1 MASQQLSGALQQ
13 QLEQASWLLM
23 AGVSDAGLIEAIS
36 SCGLATLLVLPDA
49 HSLQQLEEEWERPWP
64 EQLQVANVLLGE
76 ASGECPWFHYND
88 PRLNGPI
95 PLEQLQTIH
104 PNLKLERVELRQQI
118 TLADLLDRWEPAADD
133 GGMVLLGHGASPEWL
148 HAGLPGLR
156 RSRSVGW
163 QPRGHADTQ
172 TVHPWLEAAWLV
184 PSPPHEPTGGWLLWE
199 RDETLRFQATVIAE
213 RDALAAE
220 RDVLLGERDA
230 LLAERAGLAAERD
243 ALATERD
250 GLQAEHT
257 ALAAERD
264 VLLGERD
271 ALLAE
276 RAGLA
281 AERDALATE
290 RDGLQAE
297 HTALAAER
305 DVLLGERDGLQ
316 EQVRALEERMA
327 RINSELDEILALID
341 SANIE
346 VATSEDAASTA

>member
-36 SCGLATLLVLPDA
+36 SCGLATLLVLPDG

-104 PNLKLERVELRQQI
+104 PNLKLERVELRQQL

-133 GGMVLLGHGASPEWL
+133 GGMVLLGPGAAPEWL
-148 HAGLPGLR
+148 QSGPPGLR

-163 QPRGHADTQ
+163 QPRRHADTQ

-230 LLAERAGLAAERD
+230 LLAERDGLAAERD
-243 ALATERD
+243 SLATERD
-250 GLQAEHT
+250 GLQAKHT
-257 ALAAERD
+257 ALA
-264 VLLGERD
+264 
-271 ALLAE
+271 
-276 RAGLA
+276 
-281 AERDALATE
+281 T
-290 RDGLQAE
+290 
-297 HTALAAER
+297 ER

>member
-36 SCGLATLLVLPDA
+36 SCGLATLLVLPDG

-95 PLEQLQTIH
+95 PPEQLQTTH
-104 PNLKLERVELRQQI
+104 PNLKLEREELRQQI
-118 TLADLLDRWEPAADD
+118 TLADLLDSWEPAADD
-133 GGMVLLGHGASPEWL
+133 GGMVLLGPGAAPEWL
-148 HAGLPGLR
+148 QAGLPSLR

-184 PSPPHEPTGGWLLWE
+184 PSPPHEPTGGWLLWQ

-213 RDALAAE
+213 RDALA
-220 RDVLLGERDA
+220 
-230 LLAERAGLAAERD
+230 
-243 ALATERD
+243 T
-250 GLQAEHT
+250 
-257 ALAAERD
+257 
-264 VLLGERD
+264 
-271 ALLAE
+271 
-276 RAGLA
+276 
-281 AERDALATE
+281 
-290 RDGLQAE
+290 
-297 HTALAAER
+297 
-305 DVLLGERDGLQ
+305 ERDGLQ